1 MKYNVTIVG
10 SGIAGLSCAAYLQKK
25 GFSVVLLTKADKIEE
40 TNTFYAQGGIISEV
54 EEDTPNLLAKDI
66 LYAGANYNNIEA
78 VDYFSKNG
86 PSLVPQFLMDAVGV
100 DFSKNKAGNLDYTEE
115 GAHSVRRIAH
125 YHDYTGE
132 AIEKS
137 LVEYVT
143 GLGVKILT
151 NHVAID
157 LISNT
162 HHSKN
167 TQEIYKPQMIMGVY
181 ALNSESNEVVK
192 ILSDKV
198 VLATGGVGNLF
209 QYTSNPSEA
218 TGDGICMAAKANAE
232 IINAE
237 FIQFHPTLL
246 FHKDNRRFLISES
259 LRGEGAKLIDS
270 IGNPFM
276 KNYDTEEDLAARD
289 IVSRAIFDM
298 MAKKNQEYVELDIH
312 KYYKGEEPIQERFS
326 KIYETCLK
334 SGIDIS
340 KEPIP
345 VVPAAHYFCGGI
357 KVDLNGRSSVNN
369 LYAIGE
375 VSCTGLHGANRLA
388 STSLLEA
395 LLWAK
400 STADDIA
407 NNFEE
412 IKNNRL
418 SEIPEWKGT
427 KTKHEPDPILV
438 KQDWKTIKTTMW
450 NYVGIIRTK
459 KGLERATADLN
470 YYYRRIMQFYKK
482 APLNKDI
489 IELRNAVVCA
499 SIISNA
505 ALRNT
510 KSVGCHF
517 RKK

>member
-1 MKYNVTIVG
+1 MKYNIVIVG
-10 SGIAGLSCAAYLQKK
+10 SGIAGLSCAAYLQKQ
-25 GFSVVLLTKADKIEE
+25 GFSVALLTKADSIEE
-40 TNTFYAQGGIISEV
+40 TNTLYAQGGIISKV
-54 EEDTPNLLAKDI
+54 KEDTPKLLASDI
-66 LYAGANYNNIEA
+66 IDAGANYNNLATVE
-78 VDYFSKNG
+78 YFAKNG
-86 PSLVPQFLMDAVGV
+86 PELVPQFLVDAIGV
-100 DFSKNKAGNLDYTEE
+100 NFSKNERGELDYTEE

-125 YHDYTGE
+125 YKDYTGE

-137 LVEYVT
+137 LVDYVT
-143 GLGVKILT
+143 DLGVKIFT
-151 NHVAID
+151 NHIAID

-167 TQEIYKPQMIMGVY
+167 LQELYKPKIIMGVY
-181 ALNSESNEVVK
+181 ALNTKSNEVIRV
-192 ILSDKV
+192 LSDKV

-209 QYTSNPSEA
+209 QYTSNPIEA
-218 TGDGICMAAKANAE
+218 TGDGICMAAKAGAD

-237 FIQFHPTLL
+237 FVQFHPTLL

-259 LRGEGAKLIDS
+259 LRGEGATLVDRL
-270 IGNPFM
+270 GNPFM
-276 KNYDTEEDLAARD
+276 KKYSKEADLAARD

-298 MAKKNQEYVELDIH
+298 MAKNNQEYVELNLY
-312 KYYKGEEPIQERFS
+312 KYYNGENPIKERFS

-334 SGIDIS
+334 QDIDIT

-345 VVPAAHYFCGGI
+345 VVPAAHYFCGGV
-357 KVDLNGRSSVNN
+357 KVDLRGRTSVNN

-400 STADDIA
+400 STADDIT
-407 NNFEE
+407 NNYSAIAMERFV
-412 IKNNRL
+412 
-418 SEIPEWKGT
+418 EIPEWQGAKLNY
-427 KTKHEPDPILV
+427 EPDPILI
-438 KQDWKTIKTTMW
+438 KQDWKSIKSTMW

-470 YYYRRIMQFYKK
+470 YYYRRIMKFYKK

-499 SIISNA
+499 SIIANA
-505 ALRNT
+505 AHRNVH
-510 KSVGCHF
+510 SVGCHF
-517 RKK
+517 RK